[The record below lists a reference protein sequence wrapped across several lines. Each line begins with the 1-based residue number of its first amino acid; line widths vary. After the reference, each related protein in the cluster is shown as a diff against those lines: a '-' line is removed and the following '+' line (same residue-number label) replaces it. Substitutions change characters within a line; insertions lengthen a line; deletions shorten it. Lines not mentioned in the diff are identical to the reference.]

1 MSTRDFLVEIGTEEL
16 PPKALKKLSRAF
28 GAGVEA
34 GLKKQEL
41 AHQQVSLYAAPRRLA
56 VLVNAVQEAQA
67 DKAIER
73 RGPAVTASFGEDGCP
88 TPAAEGFAR
97 SCGVAVEDL
106 QTLETE
112 QGAWLV
118 FRTTQKGQ
126 PATALLADIVRNA
139 LDQLPIPKRMR
150 WGDLDAEF
158 VRPVHWVVMLFG
170 DEVVDCEI
178 LSVIAGRET
187 RGHRFHHPEPI
198 YLGEPQAYA
207 PLLETEG
214 HVIADFQ
221 VRREAVRGQ
230 VLEAASTLGGEA
242 MVDEDLLDEVTAMVE
257 WPIVVSGQFD
267 KRFLDVPAEALIST
281 MKSNQKYFPIA
292 DKSGMLMPYFI
303 TVSNVDSKDMAKVR
317 EGNERVVTPRLA
329 DADFF
334 WNQDRKHK
342 LDSHLDRLNNV
353 VFQKKLGTLYDKS
366 ERVAALA
373 GGIAMALEGN
383 RQHAERAA
391 WLSKCDLMT
400 EMVGEFPNLQGI
412 MGCYYAQH
420 DNEPEDVAIALDEQY
435 LPRFAGDTLPETTT
449 GQALAIA
456 DKLDTIVGIFGIGEH
471 PTGNKDPF
479 ALRRAA
485 LGLLRIV
492 IENQLS
498 LDLKEL
504 IHKAG
509 ANFPADIWQTS
520 KGKAAKMDTVLKQAF
535 DFMMDRLRAYYQD
548 TGVAP
553 DVFDAVLAVNP
564 TQPYDFDRRVRAVTS
579 FQQLPEAE
587 SLAAA
592 NKRISNILK
601 QAKVTEAPMWD
612 AELFK
617 EPAEEALADKMVS
630 IGYKIT
636 PLLER
641 LDYEAAMK
649 TLAKLREPVDEFFD
663 NVMVMVEDEAL
674 RNNRLC
680 LLGQMRSM
688 FLGIADLSRLQ
699 G

>member
-1 MSTRDFLVEIGTEEL
+1 
-16 PPKALKKLSRAF
+16 
-28 GAGVEA
+28 
-34 GLKKQEL
+34 
-41 AHQQVSLYAAPRRLA
+41 
-56 VLVNAVQEAQA
+56 
-67 DKAIER
+67 
-73 RGPAVTASFGEDGCP
+73 
-88 TPAAEGFAR
+88 
-97 SCGVAVEDL
+97 VEDL
-106 QTLETE
+106 ETLKTE

-126 PATALLADIVRNA
+126 PTTALLPDIVTNA

-150 WGDLDAEF
+150 WGDLAAEF

-170 DEVVDCEI
+170 DEVVNCEI
-178 LSVIAGRET
+178 LSVKAGRAT
-187 RGHRFHHPEPI
+187 HGHRFHHPQPM

-214 HVIADFQ
+214 HVVADFQ
-221 VRREAVRGQ
+221 ARREAVRGQ
-230 VLEAASTLGGEA
+230 VLEAASALGGEA
-242 MVDEDLLDEVTAMVE
+242 MVDEDLLDEVTSMVE
-257 WPIVVSGQFD
+257 WPIAVAGKFD

-281 MKSNQKYFPIA
+281 MKTNQKYFPVL
-292 DKSGMLMPYFI
+292 DKSGMLMPHFI
-303 TVSNVDSKDMAKVR
+303 TVSNIDSKDIAKVR
-317 EGNERVVTPRLA
+317 EGNERVIRPRLA

-334 WNQDRKHK
+334 WNQDRKQK
-342 LDSHLDRLNNV
+342 LDARLEKLNDV

-366 ERVAALA
+366 ERVASLA
-373 GGIAMALEGN
+373 GYIATALEGSN
-383 RQHAERAA
+383 KHAERAA

-400 EMVGEFPNLQGI
+400 DMVGEFPNLQGI

-420 DNEPEDVAIALDEQY
+420 DKEPEDVAIALDEQY
-435 LPRFAGDTLPETTT
+435 LPRFAGDALPETTT

-485 LGLLRIV
+485 LGLLRII
-492 IENQLS
+492 IENQLG
-498 LDLKEL
+498 LDLKDL
-504 IHKAG
+504 IQKASERFPANVWLTPKGKPAKAG
-509 ANFPADIWQTS
+509 D
-520 KGKAAKMDTVLKQAF
+520 VLSQVF

-548 TGVAP
+548 SGVAP
-553 DVFDAVLAVNP
+553 DVFDAVLAVHP

-601 QAKVTEAPMWD
+601 QAKFTEAPMWD
-612 AELFK
+612 ADMFK
-617 EPAEEALADKMVS
+617 EPAEEVLAEKLVA

-636 PLLER
+636 PLLEC
-641 LDYEAAMK
+641 LDYEAVMK
-649 TLAKLREPVDEFFD
+649 ALAKLRQPVDEFFD
-663 NVMVMVEDEAL
+663 HVMVMVEDEAL
-674 RNNRLC
+674 RNNRLA
-680 LLGQMRSM
+680 LLAQMRAM

>member
-1 MSTRDFLVEIGTEEL
+1 MSARDFLVEIGTEEL
-16 PPKALKKLSRAF
+16 PPKALKKLSQAF
-28 GAGVEA
+28 GAGIEQ

-41 AHQQVSLYAAPRRLA
+41 AYEKVTLYAAPRRLA
-56 VLVNAVQEAQA
+56 VLVTELQEAQA
-67 DKAIER
+67 DKAVER
-73 RGPAVTASFGEDGCP
+73 RGPAVTASFGEDGCA
-88 TPAAEGFAR
+88 TPAAQGFAR

-106 QTLETE
+106 ETLENE

-126 PATALLADIVRNA
+126 PTKTLLPEIVQNA

-150 WGDLDAEF
+150 WGNLDAEF

-170 DEVVDCEI
+170 DKVVDCEI
-178 LSVIAGRET
+178 LSVKAGRET
-187 RGHRFHHPEPI
+187 RGHRFHHPQPM

-214 HVIADFQ
+214 HVVADFAA
-221 VRREAVRGQ
+221 RREAVRAQ
-230 VLEAASTLGGEA
+230 VLETASALRGEA
-242 MVDEDLLDEVTAMVE
+242 MVDEDLLDEVTSMVE
-257 WPIVVSGQFD
+257 WPIAVAGKFD
-267 KRFLDVPAEALIST
+267 KRFLEVPAEALIST
-281 MKSNQKYFPIA
+281 MKANQKYFHVV
-292 DKSGMLMPYFI
+292 DKSGRLMPHFI
-303 TVSNVDSKDMAKVR
+303 TVSNIDSKDLAKVR
-317 EGNERVVTPRLA
+317 EGNERVIRPRLA

-334 WNQDRKHK
+334 WNQDRKQK
-342 LDSHLDRLNNV
+342 LDSHLEKLNTV

-366 ERVAALA
+366 ERVAVLS
-373 GGIAMALEGN
+373 GYIASSLEGN
-383 RQHAERAA
+383 EKHAERAA

-400 EMVGEFPNLQGI
+400 EMVGEFPNLQGV
-412 MGCYYAQH
+412 MGCYYAEH
-420 DNEPEDVAIALDEQY
+420 DEEPEDVAIAINEQY
-435 LPRFAGDTLPETTT
+435 LPRFAGDELPETTT
-449 GQALAIA
+449 GQSLAIA

-485 LGLLRIV
+485 LGLLRTI

-498 LDLKEL
+498 LDLKDL
-504 IHKAG
+504 IQKASEKFPANIWTTPKGKPAKAG
-509 ANFPADIWQTS
+509 D
-520 KGKAAKMDTVLKQAF
+520 VLAQVF

-548 TGVAP
+548 SGVAP
-553 DVFDAVLAVNP
+553 DVFDAVLAVNT

-612 AELFK
+612 ADLIK
-617 EPAEEALADKMVS
+617 ESAEEVLADKMVD

-641 LDYEAAMK
+641 LDYEAAM
-649 TLAKLREPVDEFFD
+649 TALAKLREPVDEFFD
-663 NVMVMVEDEAL
+663 HVMVMVDDEAL
-674 RNNRLC
+674 RNNRLA
-680 LLGQMRSM
+680 LLWQMRSM

>member
-1 MSTRDFLVEIGTEEL
+1 MSSRDFLVEIGTEEL
-16 PPKALKKLSRAF
+16 PPKALKKLSKAF
-28 GAGVEA
+28 GAGIEE
-34 GLKKQEL
+34 GLKKQQL
-41 AHQQVSLYAAPRRLA
+41 SYGKVTLYAAPRRLA
-56 VLVNAVQEAQA
+56 VLVCDLQQAQE
-67 DKAIER
+67 DKATER

-88 TPAAEGFAR
+88 TPAAQGFAR

-106 QTLETE
+106 VPMEND

-150 WGDLDAEF
+150 WGDLTAEF

-170 DEVVDCEI
+170 DEVVKCEI
-178 LSVIAGRET
+178 LSVKAGRET
-187 RGHRFHHPEPI
+187 RGHRFHHPQTM

-214 HVIADFQ
+214 HVVADFDA
-221 VRREAVRGQ
+221 RREAVRAQ
-230 VLEAASTLGGEA
+230 VMEAAKAIGGQA
-242 MVDEDLLDEVTAMVE
+242 VVDEDLLDEVTSMVE
-257 WPIVVSGQFD
+257 WPVAVAGEFE
-267 KRFLDVPAEALIST
+267 KRFLEVPAEALITT
-281 MKSNQKYFPIA
+281 MKANQKYFHVL
-292 DKSGMLMPYFI
+292 DKAGKLMPYFV
-303 TVSNVDSKDMAKVR
+303 TVSNIDSKDVVKVR
-317 EGNERVVTPRLA
+317 EGNERVVRPRLA

-334 WNQDRKHK
+334 WNQDRKQT
-342 LDSHLDRLNNV
+342 LDAHLERLNDV

-373 GGIAMALEGN
+373 GHIATALGGDKD
-383 RQHAERAA
+383 HAERAA

-400 EMVGEFPNLQGI
+400 QMVGEFPNLQGI
-412 MGCYYAQH
+412 MGRYYAHH
-420 DNEPEDVAIALDEQY
+420 DKEAEDVAQALDEQY
-435 LPRFAGDTLPETTT
+435 LPRFAGDQLPETTT

-456 DKLDTIVGIFGIGEH
+456 DKLDTVVGIFGIGQH

-498 LDLKEL
+498 LDLKEV
-504 IHKAG
+504 IQIASEK
-509 ANFPADIWQTS
+509 FPKDIWS
-520 KGKAAKMDTVLKQAF
+520 DKKGKHAKVSDVLNQVF
-535 DFMMDRLRAYYQD
+535 EFMMDRLKAYYHES
-548 TGVAP
+548 GVAP

-579 FQQLPEAE
+579 FLQLPEAE
-587 SLAAA
+587 SLTAA

-612 AELFK
+612 ADLIK
-617 EPAEEALADKMVS
+617 EPQEEALADKIVD

-641 LDYEAAMK
+641 LDYEASMSA
-649 TLAKLREPVDEFFD
+649 LARLREPVDAFFD
-663 NVMVMVEDEAL
+663 HVMVMVDDEAL
-674 RNNRLC
+674 RNNRLS

>member
-16 PPKALKKLSRAF
+16 PPKALKKLSKSF
-28 GAGVEA
+28 GAGIEE
-34 GLKKQEL
+34 GLKKQQL
-41 AHQQVSLYAAPRRLA
+41 SYGQVTLYAAPRRLA
-56 VLVNAVQEAQA
+56 VLVADLQQSQD

-88 TPAAEGFAR
+88 TKAAEGFAR

-106 QTLETE
+106 QPMEND

-126 PATALLADIVRNA
+126 PANVLLPDIIRSA

-150 WGDLDAEF
+150 WGDLTAEF

-170 DEVVDCEI
+170 DEVVKCEI
-178 LSVIAGRET
+178 LSVKAGRET
-187 RGHRFHHPEPI
+187 RGHRFHHPQTM
-198 YLGEPQAYA
+198 YLGEPQGYA

-214 HVIADFQ
+214 HVVADFNA
-221 VRREAVRGQ
+221 RREAVRAQ
-230 VLEAASTLGGEA
+230 VMEAAKGLGGQA
-242 MVDEDLLDEVTAMVE
+242 VVDEDLLDEVTSMVE
-257 WPIVVSGQFD
+257 WPVAVAGEFE
-267 KRFLDVPAEALIST
+267 KRFLEVPAEALITT
-281 MKSNQKYFPIA
+281 MKANQKYFHVL
-292 DKSGMLMPYFI
+292 DKAGKLMPYFV
-303 TVSNVDSKDMAKVR
+303 TVSNIESKDVAKVR
-317 EGNERVVTPRLA
+317 EGNERVVRPRLA

-334 WNQDRKHK
+334 WNQDRKQK
-342 LDSHLDRLNNV
+342 LDAHLERLNDV

-373 GGIAMALEGN
+373 SHIAAALGGDKN
-383 RQHAERAA
+383 HAERAA

-412 MGCYYAQH
+412 MGRYYAHH
-420 DNEPEDVAIALDEQY
+420 DKEPEDVAQALDEQY
-435 LPRFAGDTLPETTT
+435 MPRFAGDELPETTT

-456 DKLDTIVGIFGIGEH
+456 DKLDTVVGIFGIGQH

-504 IHKAG
+504 IHTASEK
-509 ANFPADIWQTS
+509 FPKDIWSTN
-520 KGKAAKMDTVLKQAF
+520 KGKPAKVDAVLQQVF
-535 DFMMDRLRAYYQD
+535 EFMMDRLKAYYHD
-548 TGVAP
+548 SGVAP
-553 DVFDAVLAVNP
+553 DVFDAVLAVDP

-579 FQQLPEAE
+579 FLELPEAE

-612 AELFK
+612 ADLIK
-617 EPAEEALADKMVS
+617 EPQEEALADKIVD

-641 LDYEAAMK
+641 LDYEGSMS
-649 TLAKLREPVDEFFD
+649 TLARLREPVDAFFD
-663 NVMVMVEDEAL
+663 HVMVMVDDEAL
-674 RNNRLC
+674 RNNRLA